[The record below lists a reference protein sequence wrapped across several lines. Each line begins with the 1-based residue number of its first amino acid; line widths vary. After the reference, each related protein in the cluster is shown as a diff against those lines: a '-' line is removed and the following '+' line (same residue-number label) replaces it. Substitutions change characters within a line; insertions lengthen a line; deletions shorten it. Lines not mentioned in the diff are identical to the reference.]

1 MSEDKKPNRK
11 KLIIILLIVGAVL
24 AYKSGR
30 LDGVLERLGFPAN
43 EVEVEEVPEETLT
56 VDVNSTDS
64 QAECLKKVLTG

>member
-64 QAECLKKVLTG
+64 QAE

>member
-43 EVEVEEVPEETLT
+43 DVEVEEVPEETLT

-64 QAECLKKVLTG
+64 QAE